1 MTSLRRRGLGR
12 GSWLLKTPTA
22 SVQMQQATHTVTQW
36 PWGRRQTTGRWL
48 HVDCRHTST
57 QNSVHAAVLPVSF
70 PVWRKAMRSRAEAR
84 VHSPSVAPEPGI
96 LSPLLS
102 CYLDRCCIYV
112 FTWCL
117 YDIYTYFLGMW
128 GLTFT
133 VPRAALGSDT
143 EQAAEVWR
151 RLLSALATGQGE
163 TVAGRGGSGSKWR
176 KAGRRKPYD
185 VNQCYGNR

>member
-1 MTSLRRRGLGR
+1 MWLRERFLTFEDTHSFCSAATSHTHCNAVTLGEAADNR
-12 GSWLLKTPTA
+12 TVAACWLSPHK
-22 SVQMQQATHTVTQW
+22 HTE
-36 PWGRRQTTGRWL
+36 
-48 HVDCRHTST
+48 
-57 QNSVHAAVLPVSF
+57 NSVHAAVLPVSF

-143 EQAAEVWR
+143 EQAAEVWG

-176 KAGRRKPYD
+176 KPGRRKPYD
-185 VNQCYGNR
+185 VNQCCGNR